1 MTLSEKIRP
10 SFAFVESKPKWMS
23 MLDNIPYDK
32 EEPLAQAAHHIND
45 LVIAMLD
52 GCN

>member
-1 MTLSEKIRP
+1 MSLSEKIRP
-10 SFAFVESKPKWMS
+10 SFALVDSKPKWMS
-23 MLDNIPYDK
+23 GLDNIPYDK
-32 EEPLAQAAHHIND
+32 EEPLAQAAHHINN

>member
-1 MTLSEKIRP
+1 MTLSAKIRP
-10 SFAFVESKPKWMS
+10 SFGLVESKPEWMS
-23 MLDNIPYDK
+23 MLDNISYDK

>member
-1 MTLSEKIRP
+1 MTMSKKIRP
-10 SFAFVESKPKWMS
+10 LFELVESKPEWMS

-32 EEPLAQAAHHIND
+32 EEPLAQAVHHIND